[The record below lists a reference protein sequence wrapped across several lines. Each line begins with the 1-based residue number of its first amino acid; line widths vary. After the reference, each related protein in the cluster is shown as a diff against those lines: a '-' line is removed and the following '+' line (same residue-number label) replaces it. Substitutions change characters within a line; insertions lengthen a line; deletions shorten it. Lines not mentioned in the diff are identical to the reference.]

1 MAAQRRS
8 VTKREILVI
17 FRFQFTALSEIARHP
32 TYAKYVAEF
41 ISDDRPTLPQS
52 SEGVE
57 TMPAVGTIVR
67 IWLPGGVERR
77 AKILGYD
84 DGMVRVA
91 WIDYALPKEW
101 ISVERLP

>member
-1 MAAQRRS
+1 
-8 VTKREILVI
+8 
-17 FRFQFTALSEIARHP
+17 
-32 TYAKYVAEF
+32 
-41 ISDDRPTLPQS
+41 
-52 SEGVE
+52 
-57 TMPAVGTIVR
+57 MPAVGTIVR